1 MPDCACRLALFGRSQ
16 ASKMGDRKC
25 RPIRQLVALLDFKAT
40 IDVFAPEIPRA
51 SFKLVKKFCFL
62 NELM

>member
-1 MPDCACRLALFGRSQ
+1 MSTNTPACG
-16 ASKMGDRKC
+16 
-25 RPIRQLVALLDFKAT
+25 LLDFKAT

-62 NELM
+62 NEFIVARATRG